1 MGKYSITCNLDN
13 EKYYYEIKY
22 DKNYEPSGGDAW
34 LTDHIDIE
42 KLDNA
47 NKVVARLED
56 YFCVLQK
63 QNLKLF
69 WYLDLNYII
78 YNILLVKWKV
88 KFHFPKPI

>member
-22 DKNYEPSGGDAW
+22 DKNYEPSGEDAW

-56 YFCVLQK
+56 YFKDHGGSCITK
-63 QNLKLF
+63 TK
-69 WYLDLNYII
+69 
-78 YNILLVKWKV
+78 
-88 KFHFPKPI
+88 

>member
-22 DKNYEPSGGDAW
+22 DKNYEPSVRDAW

-56 YFCVLQK
+56 Y
-63 QNLKLF
+63 LKT
-69 WYLDLNYII
+69 I
-78 YNILLVKWKV
+78 
-88 KFHFPKPI
+88 